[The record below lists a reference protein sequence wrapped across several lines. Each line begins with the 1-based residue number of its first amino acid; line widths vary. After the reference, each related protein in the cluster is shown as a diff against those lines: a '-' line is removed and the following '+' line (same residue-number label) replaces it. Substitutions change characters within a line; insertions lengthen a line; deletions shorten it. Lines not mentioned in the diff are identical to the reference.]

1 MKAVMDVA
9 ESGYDYKELAYDLY
23 RAGDELL
30 DDLVAMRKRRGMTQA
45 QLADEM
51 NVTQGYVSQI
61 ENGKTK
67 LVSLLTDYALEV
79 GARIEYVVEPA
90 ENKPEGRRHYV
101 RQQCH
106 VELPASVEWTD
117 GAFTAGPIAVDARV
131 ELRRDGAQAEPYRVV
146 LLPAS
151 STDAAASADTKRE
164 EAMA

>member
-1 MKAVMDVA
+1 MGATKA
-9 ESGYDYKELAYDLY
+9 EYDYKELAYDLY
-23 RAGDELL
+23 RAGNELL

-117 GAFTAGPIAVDARV
+117 GALTAGAITVDAQV
-131 ELRRDGAQAEPYRVV
+131 ELKRDGAQAEPYRVV
-146 LLPAS
+146 FLPAS
-151 STDAAASADTKRE
+151 SKDDAACTDAKKE